1 MKMRFFF
8 FYGRKKMQN
17 SKILTGLPLA
27 ALLSF
32 NLYAQSPAM
41 GDFKQFYKNGQYAKA
56 ITALEKIDT
65 EETANGEKFY
75 LLGECYSKLQEFDKA
90 YAHYDQAIKAGNTHE
105 DIYYQYGQAL
115 YAANELKRAR
125 TAFSESAKRKFNT
138 PASIYYVA
146 HISQILEE
154 YPQARESYTALIKEK
169 DADTKIKQ
177 IARFQLSETLL
188 AMMREKETAKEK
200 LEKGVDKYVLPLMKQ
215 AYKTDKSTAVANDIQ
230 QRIAEIEKE
239 FNLDPNML
247 ANGRRIS
254 EKRYAAYV
262 VQKVKFD
269 DNITLTNEENNVT
282 QSKKESYIFESEV
295 YGKYDFVI
303 KKRFIVSPEAR
314 INFIQNSDQDS
325 PEVYQND
332 TYSINTNL
340 RNKYEHTVFAAPAT
354 MSFDLEYGRNYK
366 DWQQKHTRDH
376 YADSFTYG
384 LGELFSYFS
393 IGDTSFKVKFKDYKG
408 ENTAISNR
416 TTILS
421 ADQTFLL
428 PIQHLLIAFF
438 EADFIDNYNNKTTNT
453 DTYLTRFDYIIPDII
468 PSYTLDIALAA
479 TITDTKEQEA
489 ARGTEFTLN
498 PSLDLS
504 KQINEKFKIGVNY
517 DFTKS
522 NSKQAD
528 YKYTKSV
535 FSTEFRYSF

>member
-1 MKMRFFF
+1 
-8 FYGRKKMQN
+8 MQ
-17 SKILTGLPLA
+17 KPIILAGLPLA
-27 ALLSF
+27 ALLSL

-56 ITALEKIDT
+56 IVALEKIENT
-65 EETANGEKFY
+65 ETANGEKYY

-90 YAHYDQAIKAGNTHE
+90 IVNYDLAIKDGNTHE
-105 DIYYQYGQAL
+105 DIYYQYGQSL
-115 YAANELKRAR
+115 YAANELKKAR
-125 TAFSESAKRKFNT
+125 TAFAESAKRKFNT
-138 PASIYYVA
+138 PASIYYIA

-154 YPQARESYTALIKEK
+154 YPQAKESYTALIKEK

-177 IARFQLSETLL
+177 IARFQLAETLL
-188 AMMREKETAKEK
+188 TMMREKETNKEK
-200 LEKGVDKYVLPLMKQ
+200 MEKGVEKYVLPLMNQ
-215 AYKTDKSTAVANDIQ
+215 AYKTDKSTAVAHDIQ
-230 QRIAEIEKE
+230 QRIAEVEKE

-247 ANGRRIS
+247 VNGRRIS

-282 QSKKESYIFESEV
+282 QSKKESFIFESEV

-314 INFIQNSDQDS
+314 VNFIQNSDQDS
-325 PEVYQND
+325 PEVFQND
-332 TYSINTNL
+332 TYSLNTNL
-340 RNKYEHTVFAAPAT
+340 RNKYEHVVFAAPAT
-354 MSFDLEYGRNYK
+354 LSFDIEYSRNYK
-366 DWQQKHTRDH
+366 DWQQKHSREH
-376 YADSFTYG
+376 YADSFSYS

-393 IGDTSFKVKFKDYKG
+393 VGDTSFKVKFKDYKG

-416 TTILS
+416 TTSLS
-421 ADQTFLL
+421 ADQTVLL

-453 DTYLTRFDYIIPDII
+453 DTYLTRFDYIIPDIM
-468 PSYTLDIALAA
+468 PSYTLDIAIAT
-479 TITDTKEQEA
+479 TITDTKEQKA

-504 KQINEKFKIGVNY
+504 KQINERFKIGVNY

-522 NSKQAD
+522 NSRQSD